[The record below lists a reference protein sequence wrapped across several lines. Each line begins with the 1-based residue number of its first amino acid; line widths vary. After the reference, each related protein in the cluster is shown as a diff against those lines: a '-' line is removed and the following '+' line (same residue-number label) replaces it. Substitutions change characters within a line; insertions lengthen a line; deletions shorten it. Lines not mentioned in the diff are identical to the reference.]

1 MKKKAFKEILY
12 SPVKTQQNTKRSK
25 PTNKIINQINKKNKY
40 NLSTSI
46 GINRVNTNQVLLMKW
61 IYYLIISKCHHLY
74 VSRCFGSFL
83 GWISQVYVNTMLQ
96 SSQGCGS
103 QQIHP
108 KVRACNAQRKSR
120 NSESYIS
127 DSAVL
132 SQHVKCKN
140 S

>member
-1 MKKKAFKEILY
+1 MKKKAFKEIVY

-40 NLSTSI
+40 NLDTSI

-83 GWISQVYVNTMLQ
+83 GWIS
-96 SSQGCGS
+96 
-103 QQIHP
+103 
-108 KVRACNAQRKSR
+108 
-120 NSESYIS
+120 
-127 DSAVL
+127 
-132 SQHVKCKN
+132 
-140 S
+140 